1 MTNDYQNAKW
11 MADLK
16 AEMAEAQAI
25 LDAKAA
31 QVKAENAK
39 AMAEK
44 VKRQQSSL
52 RVHEFNNNV
61 IEKGIELGLLDST
74 NYPKVYERTVKD
86 LGAAKGQ
93 DLFIRTVVGLLS
105 HEYTGVESSTFRIGN
120 GGLTWRGQ
128 TYSSPQELYKGVLSL
143 LHGEQGADFDP
154 MGGAEWFSEVLNG
167 VLRGS
172 ESFTDHTHAVFSRKV
187 QELVKLVELSKVNP
201 LGEPDAS
208 ELTPDDMFY
217 INSVLGRD
225 L

>member
-1 MTNDYQNAKW
+1 MEINNEKW
-11 MADLK
+11 LADLK

-31 QVKAENAK
+31 QAK
-39 AMAEK
+39 AKEQQLMAEK
-44 VKRQQSSL
+44 IKGQMSQN

-61 IEKGIELGLLDST
+61 IEKGIKYGLLDST

-86 LGAAKGQ
+86 LGQAKGQ
-93 DLFIRTVVGLLS
+93 DLFIRTVIGLLS

-128 TYSSPQELYKGVLSL
+128 TYSSPQELYKGVLTL
-143 LHGEQGADFDP
+143 LHGEDGNNFDP
-154 MGGAEWFSEVLNG
+154 IGGFEWFEV
-167 VLRGS
+167 VLDSVLKEGGFWS
-172 ESFTDHTHAVFSRKV
+172 DDYSHAGFSRRV
-187 QELVKLVELSKVNP
+187 QDLVRLVELSRVNP
-201 LGEPDAS
+201 LGVPDAS
-208 ELTPDDMFY
+208 DLTTEDMFY